1 MLTLIARVQNQLDFE
16 SNKSGY
22 EYVIVIY
29 IDGKRQYSRQP
40 SINFTYQ
47 QYPKGHLTTE
57 NKLQAV
63 DALYKLTEDTE
74 GLKEFWESL

>member
-1 MLTLIARVQNQLDFE
+1 MLTLIARVPKQLDFE
-16 SNKSGY
+16 FKESGY

-40 SINFTYQ
+40 SIHYAAQ

-57 NKLQAV
+57 SKLQAV
-63 DALYKLTEDTE
+63 EAVFKLTEDTE
-74 GLKEFWESL
+74 GLKEFWETL